1 MTKIDFAIHL
11 FATARHLG
19 NGQAHRVP
27 VVALL
32 ALMILSRR
40 ADEWH
45 SGTSVA
51 EGVTGMTSNTLTCS
65 TRGAVAEGLLEKRPL
80 AGGVNGALEWRITP
94 KGQRIVA
101 KLLNTET
108 PATASR

>member
-32 ALMILSRR
+32 ALMILSRK
-40 ADEWH
+40 ADDWH
-45 SGTSVA
+45 SGTAVA

-65 TRGAVAEGLLEKRPL
+65 TRGAVEAGLLEKRPL
-80 AGGVNGALEWRITP
+80 LGGTNGALEWRITP

-101 KLLNTET
+101 RLLNTET
-108 PATASR
+108 QTSATR

>member
-1 MTKIDFAIHL
+1 MTKLDFAIHL

-40 ADEWH
+40 SEEWH

-51 EGVTGMTSNTLTCS
+51 QGIDGMTSNTLTCS
-65 TRGAVAEGLLEKRPL
+65 TRGAIEAGLLEKRPL

-108 PATASR
+108 PSPATR